1 MSKPLDRLTLL
12 ETFVRIADAGSISA
26 AARDLGLSQP
36 SASRQLAELEAR
48 LKTQLIR
55 RNTHSLALT
64 EAGVALLADARSM
77 LDSWEALEETHLS
90 GQGEI
95 RGTLKVVAPIGLG
108 QLQLARL
115 AWRFQLEHPQV
126 SLNWLL
132 DDEPIRFSELGCDCW
147 IKVGPVPDD
156 TLIVKP
162 LGRVERLLVGSAEFA
177 ALHRLP
183 GTPKAVEKRSLV
195 ALAPFEGGTI
205 PLTGPKGARANIE
218 PPLRLSSNN
227 IVAVK
232 EAVAMGLGMAVLPR
246 WFIHD
251 ELEHGTFV
259 DVLPKWR
266 APSLTIYVAYLPG
279 RHQPRRLRAFLEY
292 VVAQVP
298 GIPGIQRCVAR
309 ATGDNSAS
317 ETCDSRRGP

>member
-64 EAGVALLADARSM
+64 EAGVSLLADARSM
-77 LDSWEALEETHLS
+77 LDSWEALEETHLA
-90 GQGEI
+90 GQSEV
-95 RGTLKVVAPIGLG
+95 RGTLKVVAPIALG

-115 AWRFQLEHPQV
+115 AWQFQLGHPQV
-126 SLNWLL
+126 SLNWVL

-147 IKVGPVPDD
+147 IKVGSVPDD

-162 LGRVERLLVGSAEFA
+162 LANVERLLVASADFVEQHGLPRTPRQA
-177 ALHRLP
+177 ERLN
-183 GTPKAVEKRSLV
+183 LV
-195 ALAPFEGGTI
+195 ASGAFEGGSI
-205 PLTGPKGARANIE
+205 RLIGPRGARADIE

-232 EAVAMGLGMAVLPR
+232 AAVVMGLGLAVLPR
-246 WFIHD
+246 WFIQD
-251 ELEHGTFV
+251 ELEQGKLV
-259 DVLPKWR
+259 DLLPRWR
-266 APSLTIYVAYLPG
+266 APSLTIHVAYLPG
-279 RHQPRRLRAFLEY
+279 RHQPRRLRAFLDYLLAE
-292 VVAQVP
+292 VVTIS
-298 GIPGIQRCVAR
+298 GIR
-309 ATGDNSAS
+309 A
-317 ETCDSRRGP
+317 

>member
-12 ETFVRIADAGSISA
+12 GTFVRIADAGSISA

-36 SASRQLAELEAR
+36 SASRQLAELESR
-48 LKTQLIR
+48 LKTQLMR

-64 EAGVALLADARSM
+64 EAGVALLADARPM
-77 LDSWEALEETHLS
+77 LDSWEALEEKHLT
-90 GQGEI
+90 GE
-95 RGTLKVVAPIGLG
+95 REVSGTLKVVAPIALG

-115 AWRFQLEHPQV
+115 AWRFQLEHPRV

-132 DDEPIRFSELGCDCW
+132 DDQPIRFSELGCDCW

-162 LGRVERLLVGSAEFA
+162 LGIVERLLVASADFVEQHGLPKTPRA
-177 ALHRLP
+177 A
-183 GTPKAVEKRSLV
+183 EKLSLI
-195 ALAPFEGGTI
+195 ALAPFEGGNI
-205 PLTGPKGARANIE
+205 PLTGPRGASTNIE

-232 EAVAMGLGMAVLPR
+232 EAVGMGLGIAVMPS

-251 ELEHGTFV
+251 ELKRGSFV
-259 DVLPKWR
+259 DVLPGWR
-266 APSLTIYVAYLPG
+266 APSLTIHIAYLPG
-279 RHQPRRLRAFLEY
+279 RHQPRRLRAFLDY
-292 VVAQVP
+292 VVAQVST
-298 GIPGIQRCVAR
+298 IPGIQDESGCTQGGSTRTR
-309 ATGDNSAS
+309 L
-317 ETCDSRRGP
+317 